1 MKETEEKRK
10 TLSEE
15 RMRKLVGSPSPKVL
29 EIYRAIN
36 EFMAE
41 GVDMNRLRVS
51 EITRKAGIGKGTAY
65 EYFQSKEEML
75 GCAFLYS
82 MIQEVE
88 KLWTYVEAEGSF
100 REKLYALLDNI
111 GQNFSRRREW
121 CRYLDFYLQ
130 SMFDKRELMEKVL
143 HCPEIEERIEVFA
156 RILSGQARK
165 ENLIQGEPKVYFV
178 IHACVTQ
185 ILGYIYYLE
194 RRGKESQV
202 TTEEMKEFLYQSI
215 LQMMQAGVV

>member
-1 MKETEEKRK
+1 
-10 TLSEE
+10 
-15 RMRKLVGSPSPKVL
+15 MRKLVGSPSPKVL

-215 LQMMQAGVV
+215 LQMMQAVVV

>member
-1 MKETEEKRK
+1 
-10 TLSEE
+10 
-15 RMRKLVGSPSPKVL
+15 
-29 EIYRAIN
+29 
-36 EFMAE
+36 
-41 GVDMNRLRVS
+41 
-51 EITRKAGIGKGTAY
+51 
-65 EYFQSKEEML
+65 
-75 GCAFLYS
+75 
-82 MIQEVE
+82 
-88 KLWTYVEAEGSF
+88 
-100 REKLYALLDNI
+100 
-111 GQNFSRRREW
+111 
-121 CRYLDFYLQ
+121 
-130 SMFDKRELMEKVL
+130 MEKVL